1 MASRPT
7 AIPIAA
13 TGPRPEMSAD
23 SATIRHSM
31 PTITVPALAMMAG
44 PARRSA
50 TAIAS
55 CRSWCLRNS
64 SR

>member
-1 MASRPT
+1 MPM
-7 AIPIAA
+7 AA

-23 SATIRHSM
+23 SATSRQSM
-31 PTITVPALAMMAG
+31 PAITVAALAMIAG

-55 CRSWCLRNS
+55 CRSACRRSS